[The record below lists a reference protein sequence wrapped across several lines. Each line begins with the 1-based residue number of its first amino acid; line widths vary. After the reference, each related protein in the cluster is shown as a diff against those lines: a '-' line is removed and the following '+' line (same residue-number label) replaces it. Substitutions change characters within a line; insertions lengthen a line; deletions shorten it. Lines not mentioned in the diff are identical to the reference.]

1 MAILKG
7 FDTALDMSRHAG
19 ALRQQG
25 YDFVIR
31 YYSHNPAKN
40 LSPGEARTLCGAGL
54 RIGAVWESAGTHA
67 GYFSRQQG
75 VLDGADALAQAR
87 AAGQPPGTAIYFAV
101 DYDATRAD
109 IDGPVGAYFSGLRAA
124 LNGAAGYRIGV
135 YGSGLCCA
143 AMVDRG
149 LASLSWLSQSGG
161 FCGTQ
166 AYAQAMRYDLI
177 QSLGTRISLDG
188 AALDIDPDASNPQR
202 SPDHDPG
209 LFLLAA

>member
-7 FDTALDMSRHAG
+7 FDTALDMSRHASS
-19 ALRQQG
+19 LRQQG
-25 YDFVIR
+25 YDFVMR
-31 YYSHNPAKN
+31 YYSHNTAKN
-40 LSPGEARTLCGAGL
+40 LSLAEARALCGAGM

-75 VLDGADALAQAR
+75 LLDAAAALEQAR
-87 AAGQPPGTAIYFAV
+87 AVGQPAGSAIYFAV
-101 DYDATRAD
+101 DYDATRTD
-109 IDGPVGAYFSGLRAA
+109 IDGPISAYFGGARLVLSGTAD
-124 LNGAAGYRIGV
+124 YRIGV
-135 YGSGLCCA
+135 YGSGLCCG
-143 AMVDRG
+143 AMTDRA
-149 LASLSWLSQSGG
+149 LASLSWLSQSRG

-177 QSLGTRISLDG
+177 QESGARINIDG

-202 SPDHDPG
+202 DPG